1 MIAII
6 DYGLGNVKAFANVY
20 YRLNIP
26 TVIVKQPNDLKAA
39 KKIILPGVGSFDHA
53 MQMLDKSG
61 LRQVLDEF
69 VLHRHVPVLG
79 ICVGMQMLAH
89 SSEEGVLPGLGWI
102 NGEVRKFSKELGVR
116 SEELGIRSQKLG
128 VRSEELGV
136 KNLSLPHMGWNDVM
150 PTKKSKLFEGYE
162 QNARFYFLHSYYFN
176 VQNNDDV
183 IAVTDYGAS
192 FTSAINFRNVYGV
205 QFHPEKSHQ
214 YGSQLLKNFAEM

>member
-26 TVIVKQPNDLKAA
+26 TVIVKQPDDLKAA
-39 KKIILPGVGSFDHA
+39 TKIILPGVGSFDHA
-53 MQMLDKSG
+53 MQLLDKSG

-79 ICVGMQMLAH
+79 ICVGMQMLAR
-89 SSEEGVLPGLGWI
+89 SSEEGALPGLGWI
-102 NGEVRKFSKELGVR
+102 DGEVRKFSKELGVR
-116 SEELGIRSQKLG
+116 SKEGRG
-128 VRSEELGV
+128 
-136 KNLSLPHMGWNDVM
+136 KNLSLPHMGWNDVQ
-150 PTKKSKLFEGYE
+150 PSKTSKLFEGLE

-183 IAVTDYGAS
+183 LAVTDYGGL
-192 FTSAINFRNVYGV
+192 FTCAINSGNIFGV
-205 QFHPEKSHQ
+205 QFHPEKSHR
-214 YGSQLLKNFAEM
+214 YGIRLLKNFAEI

>member
-20 YRLNIP
+20 YRLNMP
-26 TVIVKQPNDLKAA
+26 AVIVKQPDDLKDA

-53 MQMLDKSG
+53 MQRLDKSG
-61 LRQVLDEF
+61 LRQVLDEY
-69 VLHRHVPVLG
+69 VLHRHLPVLG
-79 ICVGMQMLAH
+79 ICVGMQMLAR

-102 NGEVRKFSKELGVR
+102 DGEVLKFSKEWR
-116 SEELGIRSQKLG
+116 

-136 KNLSLPHMGWNDVM
+136 KNLTLPHMGWNDVQ
-150 PTKKSKLFEGYE
+150 PTKTSKLFEGLE

-183 IAVTDYGAS
+183 LAVTDYGGF
-192 FTSAINFRNVYGV
+192 FTCAINSGNIFGV

-214 YGSQLLKNFAEM
+214 YGSQLLKNFAEMGSTVTSVPLHL